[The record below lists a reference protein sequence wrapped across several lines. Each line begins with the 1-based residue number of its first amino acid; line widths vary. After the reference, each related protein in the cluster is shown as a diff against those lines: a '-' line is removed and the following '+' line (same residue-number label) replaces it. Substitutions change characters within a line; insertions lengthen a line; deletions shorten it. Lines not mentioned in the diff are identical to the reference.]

1 MGPER
6 FGGFV
11 SPAWF
16 LLVMAVALSR
26 SAAAI
31 AADAGDAEAL
41 IREGVALRRAGSDV
55 RALPLFQKA
64 QEIAHTPRTAA
75 QLGLVEFAL
84 GYSMD
89 SEQHL
94 AQGLAVP
101 TDAWITKE
109 SGPARGHARPGE
121 GDNR

>member
-1 MGPER
+1 MLLPLVVSSPTWFSPVVAWRRMDADR
-6 FGGFV
+6 FGWLALR
-11 SPAWF
+11 AWPF
-16 LLVMAVALSR
+16 LLVAVVLLRPAT
-26 SAAAI
+26 AI

-64 QEIAHTPRTAA
+64 HEIAHTPRTAA

-89 SEQHL
+89 
-94 AQGLAVP
+94 
-101 TDAWITKE
+101 
-109 SGPARGHARPGE
+109 
-121 GDNR
+121 